1 MASNDSYRTL
11 LNTASFLNDKV
22 SIGISNTVSF
32 NNQISENST
41 SIQQNKVI
49 LQDIRDAIETKNKE
63 FLDRSTDIKKNGV
76 PKKQTLQDWSLII
89 LYSGVGIFSFLLLVY
104 IFLPANNVQ
113 YAFLKATVYLLLL
126 AIFFITI
133 IFVIQRYG

>member
-22 SIGISNTVSF
+22 SIGIANNTPF

-41 SIQQNKVI
+41 SIEQNRVI
-49 LQDIRDAIETKNKE
+49 LEDIRDAIETKNKE
-63 FLDRSTDIKKNGV
+63 FLDRSLDIKKNGV
-76 PKKQTLQDWSLII
+76 PKTQTLQDWSLII
-89 LYSGVGIFSFLLLVY
+89 LYSGIGIFSFLLLIY

-113 YAFLKATVYLLLL
+113 YAFLKATVYILLL

-133 IFVIQRYG
+133 VFVVQRYG

>member
-1 MASNDSYRTL
+1 MASANSYRTL

-22 SIGISNTVSF
+22 SIGISNTLSF

-41 SIQQNKVI
+41 SVQQNRVI
-49 LQDIRDAIETKNKE
+49 LEDIKDAIETKNKE
-63 FLDRSTDIKKNGV
+63 FLDRSIHIKNNGV
-76 PKKQTLQDWSLII
+76 PKIQTLQDYSLII
-89 LYSGVGIFSFLLLVY
+89 LYSGIGIFSFLLLVY

-126 AIFFITI
+126 GIFFITI
-133 IFVIQRYG
+133 VFVIQRYG